1 MRSAAT
7 LPAPRLVLAAG
18 VMLMAGGCMDNRTL
32 DDIVVVAAGNAHSP
46 TVAMDDTGTH
56 AFVAWVAGD
65 SAYDVMLARRTDAG
79 EFDAPV
85 RVNNVPGDAAPHAQA
100 PAQVAVGPDG
110 SVYVV
115 WQNNTLVPG
124 RAFPASDL
132 RFARSTD
139 GGQTFEPTIFVND
152 DAGGAPTSH
161 TFHNIVVADDGAI
174 YVSWIDGRA
183 RTAAGLQ
190 SSGHGAH
197 GMTMSGAPDPGAAA
211 AESAAS
217 APAAPTVADPAA
229 LGPQIRVARSSD
241 GGRTFGPSV
250 VVAEG
255 ACPCCRTSLAIA
267 DGNVYIAWRDV
278 AEGSIRDV
286 VVARSRDG
294 GSTWSAPTAVH
305 SDGWRIDG
313 CPHAGPALA
322 ATADGRI
329 HVAWYTGAPD
339 RPGIH
344 YASADSTLAF
354 GASGPLLTG
363 EWVPPSLVALAGI
376 GTDVIAAWDDRR
388 ADVPVL
394 RVGNPLDAAAAIQVD
409 GVAPAVAAN
418 GASRVVAWLRNDT
431 IFAAVSVVGASH
443 ARVVSAV
450 ER

>member
-1 MRSAAT
+1 MSPGTERSAAT
-7 LPAPRLVLAAG
+7 LPAARLVLAAG
-18 VMLMAGGCMDNRTL
+18 VVLMAGACTDNRAL
-32 DDIVVVAAGNAHSP
+32 DDVVVVAAGNAHSP
-46 TVAMDDTGTH
+46 TVAMDDTGTR
-56 AFVAWVAGD
+56 AFIAWVAGD
-65 SAYDVMLARRTDAG
+65 SAYDVMLARGTDAG

-85 RVNNVPGDAAPHAQA
+85 RVNSIPGDAAPHAQA

-115 WQNNTLVPG
+115 WQNNTVVPG

-161 TFHNIVVADDGAI
+161 TFHNIAVADDGTI

-183 RTAAGLQ
+183 RTATGVQ
-190 SSGHGAH
+190 SGGHGAH
-197 GMTMSGAPDPGAAA
+197 GMAVDEGA
-211 AESAAS
+211 
-217 APAAPTVADPAA
+217 
-229 LGPQIRVARSSD
+229 GPQIRVARSRD
-241 GGRTFGPSV
+241 GGRTFEPSV
-250 VVAEG
+250 VIAEG

-267 DGNVYIAWRDV
+267 DGSVYIAWRDV

-286 VVARSRDG
+286 VVARSSDG

-305 SDGWRIDG
+305 ADGWRIDG

-329 HVAWYTGAPD
+329 HIAWYTGAPD
-339 RPGIH
+339 RPGVH

-354 GASGPLLTG
+354 GAPGPLLTG

-376 GTDVIAAWDDRR
+376 GNDVIAAWDDRR

-394 RVGNPLDAAAAIQVD
+394 RIGDPLDAAAAIRVD
-409 GVAPAVAAN
+409 GLAPAVAAN
-418 GASRVVAWLRNDT
+418 GGSRVVAWLRNDT
-431 IFAAVSVVGASH
+431 IFAAVSAVG